1 MTSPREA
8 GVVDREHFD
17 VTRRVGEPGVYE
29 LRRTSGPNAEYG
41 LATSTY
47 GCEGQADDD
56 LEDAVFQNFLSQVDP
71 TIGYFDEV
79 NRCAAERDRSKGS
92 Q

>member
-1 MTSPREA
+1 VKRV
-8 GVVDREHFD
+8 VVDREHFD
-17 VTRRVGEPGVYE
+17 VTQRVGEPGVYE

-47 GCEGQADDD
+47 GCEGQTDDE
-56 LEDAVFQNFLSQVDP
+56 LEDAIQNFLSQVDP
-71 TIGYFDEV
+71 
-79 NRCAAERDRSKGS
+79 NRRLLRVGQPICRGALDRSKGS